1 MLQLAHKCLVDAPP
15 NCYYWHLLLRLLAPS
30 SLLRLLLSSLLL
42 RLLAILLQ
50 LLLLLSRRS
59 PPNLLPRLIPKT
71 WAVSDS
77 VASGA
82 WAQSS

>member
-15 NCYYWHLLLRLLAPS
+15 NCYYWHLLLRLLAP
-30 SLLRLLLSSLLL
+30 SSLLL